1 MPKDH
6 FFSCTAITPTTP
18 SSILHPLLLLAGSQ
32 WTQLFF
38 ALSILILLHEFG
50 HFFFAKLFK
59 TKVEK
64 FYLFFDFLFPFS
76 GLLNF
81 SLFKW
86 KKGDTQYGIG
96 WFPLGGYVKIAGM
109 VDESMDKEA
118 LSKPPEPWEY
128 RSKPAWQRLFI
139 MLGGIIV
146 NVLTAMLIYMFVFG
160 AWGEQFLP
168 TQNAKWGIMTDS
180 LGQSIGL
187 HPGDKVLSV
196 DGQKV
201 ERFNHIITNIVLNE
215 AKSLQVERDG
225 RELNIHIP
233 AGTIRKILKGDK
245 ELIAPRVPTVVSDVV
260 PGSEAA
266 RMKLQKED
274 SIIALNGKPVFF
286 FDEFR
291 EQLKDMKGQP
301 IRLTVMRGSQLAV
314 LDGVVGPK
322 GELGFYRYGGER
334 FLQLEHISYN
344 PIQAIGKGFLF
355 TGQQFWNYI
364 AQFKLI
370 FTSKEVKASE
380 SLGGIGT
387 FAKIFPT
394 EFDWH
399 DFLMLMAFVSIVLA
413 FMNLLPIPGLDGGYV
428 FFLLYEMISRRKVS
442 EKVMERATMVGLVI
456 LVALMLYA
464 NGLDVFRAWFKK

>member
-1 MPKDH
+1 
-6 FFSCTAITPTTP
+6 
-18 SSILHPLLLLAGSQ
+18 LLLAGTQ
-32 WTQLFF
+32 WAQLFF
-38 ALSILILLHEFG
+38 ALSALILLHEFG

-86 KKGDTQYGIG
+86 KKGDTEYGIG

-109 VDESMDKEA
+109 VDESMDKDA
-118 LSKPPEPWEY
+118 LAQPPQPWEY

-146 NVLTAMLIYMFVFG
+146 NVLTAMIVYMFVFG
-160 AWGEQFLP
+160 VWGDDYLP
-168 TQNAKWGIMTDS
+168 TQSAKWGIMTDS
-180 LGQSIGL
+180 LGQSLGL
-187 HPGDKVLSV
+187 RAGDKVIGV
-196 DGQKV
+196 DGKPV
-201 ERFNHIITNIVLNE
+201 ERFNHIMTDIILQE
-215 AKSLQVERDG
+215 AKTLQVSRNGQQVD
-225 RELNIHIP
+225 IAVP

-245 ELIAPRVPTVVSDVV
+245 ELIAPRVPTVVAEVA
-260 PGSEAA
+260 PNSEASK
-266 RMKLQKED
+266 MKLRKDD
-274 SIIALNGKPVFF
+274 SIIALNGQPVFF
-286 FDEFR
+286 YDEFR
-291 EQLKDMKGQP
+291 ERVQSLKGQP
-301 IRLTVMRGSQLAV
+301 VRLSVMRGNQLAV
-314 LDGVVGPK
+314 LDGMVDKNGK
-322 GELGFYRYGGER
+322 LGFMRYGEDR
-334 FLQLEHISYN
+334 FLQMKHIHYN
-344 PIQAIGKGFLF
+344 PIEAIGKGFTF
-355 TGQQFWNYI
+355 TWRQFANYW
-364 AQFKLI
+364 AQFKMI

-399 DFLMLMAFVSIVLA
+399 DFLMLVAFVSIVLA

-428 FFLLYEMISRRKVS
+428 IFLIYELISGRKVS
-442 EKVMERATMVGLVI
+442 EKVMERATTVGLV
-456 LVALMLYA
+456 LLLGLMLYA